1 MRIIIFTDSMG
12 RPRPDLIEPDRTCY
26 EDVYGYKLK
35 KYFDNDEVELLYI
48 ESLDTEDAIH
58 WSQRMVAFREPD
70 LVIFHLGIND
80 CVPRLFKKGNK
91 NILFNP
97 LFQKVTFNFFLK
109 LFSYFRYFFTKVKPI
124 VYVKKN
130 DFYQNF
136 QEMMREIEKYNSE
149 VRFIGIGI
157 AKSDIYNKKSFGY
170 NQNILEYNQVLS
182 DIFKDNYINID
193 KAVDKYG
200 LIADNLHLSKK
211 SHNELFKLLKS
222 RIEVLKKCV
231 E

>member
-1 MRIIIFTDSMG
+1 M
-12 RPRPDLIEPDRTCY
+12 
-26 EDVYGYKLK
+26 
-35 KYFDNDEVELLYI
+35 
-48 ESLDTEDAIH
+48 
-58 WSQRMVAFREPD
+58 
-70 LVIFHLGIND
+70 
-80 CVPRLFKKGNK
+80 
-91 NILFNP
+91 
-97 LFQKVTFNFFLK
+97 
-109 LFSYFRYFFTKVKPI
+109 KPI

-157 AKSDIYNKKSFGY
+157 AKSDIYNKKSFGF
-170 NQNILEYNQVLS
+170 NQNIFEYNQIIS
-182 DIFKDNYINID
+182 DIFKDNYLNID